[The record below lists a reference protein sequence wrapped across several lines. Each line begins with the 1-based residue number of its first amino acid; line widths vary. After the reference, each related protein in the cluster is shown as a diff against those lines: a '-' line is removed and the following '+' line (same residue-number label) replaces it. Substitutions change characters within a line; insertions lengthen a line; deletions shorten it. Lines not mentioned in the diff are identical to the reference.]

1 MTLPA
6 MVQSRSKRQ
15 YTMFHRERGPIISRI
30 TTDGPAEEMT
40 VIKDNI
46 NWRRHRL
53 ACPFYREDWKVE
65 DGLYRCICL
74 MGTPPETRD
83 EQDRC
88 MKSRTRCW
96 RTKKKPS
103 PKVAAPAGADIA

>member
-1 MTLPA
+1 V
-6 MVQSRSKRQ
+6 VQSSSDDE
-15 YTMFHRERGPIISRI
+15 YTMFHRGRRLNISR
-30 TTDGPAEEMT
+30 TVADGPAEQET
-40 VIKDNI
+40 VIRDNI

-74 MGTPPETRD
+74 MGTPPETRE

-88 MKSRTRCW
+88 MKARTHCW
-96 RTKKKPS
+96 RRKKAPS
-103 PKVAAPAGADIA
+103 KAPPRTGADIA